1 MTQTQTYGLAY
12 TLRHLDED
20 TAKDGRIYRLS
31 VESTV
36 DFRSL
41 RVAHMTEA
49 EVLAFI
55 PMAAEAKASRQLTS
69 TERATILGMMV
80 IRIREQ
86 LTGKAS
92 EVIL

>member
-20 TAKDGRIYRLS
+20 TAKDGRVYRLS

-36 DFRSL
+36 DFRT
-41 RVAHMTEA
+41 RRIATMTQE
-49 EVLAFI
+49 EVLLFI
-55 PMAAEAKASRQLTS
+55 PMAAEAKASRFLTT

-80 IRIREQ
+80 IRVREQ

-92 EVIL
+92 GVVL